1 MIWKLNSDHRS
12 FTMAWHLFWF
22 GLGCLTWYFNSF
34 RPTISCWI
42 NFFGPIY
49 IFPGSI
55 SPDNKVSGNVISH
68 FQTLA
73 SSEALPA
80 SSAGEGWIIRET
92 QTYNQFW
99 GSCWEAGTVG
109 NCPRS
114 LRAAPGER
122 RPCRL
127 YTTTERFRR
136 VPPSGRATRRKP
148 EKKRNA
154 APMSKVSF
162 SNQVSI
168 YFCPIVC
175 KAVNQISN
183 TCRFTFTNFFVYFQ
197 NWIKYKADTM
207 TFILI
212 CNCDYWDWLAIKPS

>member
-22 GLGCLTWYFNSF
+22 GLGCFTWYFNSF

-42 NFFGPIY
+42 NFFGSIY

-73 SSEALPA
+73 PSEALPA

-154 APMSKVSF
+154 APMSKV
-162 SNQVSI
+162 
-168 YFCPIVC
+168 
-175 KAVNQISN
+175 
-183 TCRFTFTNFFVYFQ
+183 NFF
-197 NWIKYKADTM
+197 
-207 TFILI
+207 
-212 CNCDYWDWLAIKPS
+212 